1 MEVSVSSVDLS
12 AFVSWALFTFYNYLS
27 FIGVKV
33 NKEGVEDDIIILNRI
48 ILYIHLETNRK
59 CG

>member
-1 MEVSVSSVDLS
+1 MSSVDLS

-59 CG
+59 CR